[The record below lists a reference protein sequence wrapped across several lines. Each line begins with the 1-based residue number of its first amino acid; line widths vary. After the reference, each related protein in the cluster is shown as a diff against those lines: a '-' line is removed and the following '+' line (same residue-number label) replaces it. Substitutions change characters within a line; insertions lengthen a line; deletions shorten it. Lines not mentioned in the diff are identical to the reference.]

1 MTSVGAVVV
10 DARGLSCPQPVIR
23 LARAARAAHPGTEI
37 TVLWTDPAARYDIA
51 AWARMRGH
59 RVTATAP
66 LPPADSQHPTSPE
79 AHSTTVVIEEWSGFV
94 AESDG
99 S

>member
-1 MTSVGAVVV
+1 MTSVGTAVV

-23 LARAARAAHPGTEI
+23 LARAARASRPGTEI

-59 RVTATAP
+59 RVVATAP
-66 LPPADSQHPTSPE
+66 VTPTPDSSDPGP
-79 AHSTTVVIEEWSGFV
+79 HSTTVVLGERSGPG
-94 AESDG
+94 AQGDDP
-99 S
+99 

>member
-1 MTSVGAVVV
+1 MVGAAQNVVV

-23 LARAARAAHPGTEI
+23 LARASRTAGPGTEI

-59 RVTATAP
+59 RITGTRP
-66 LPPADSQHPTSPE
+66 LPDAPE
-79 AHSTTVVIEEWSGFV
+79 HSTTVVVGSEEAGSV
-94 AESDG
+94 VLDDG

>member
-1 MTSVGAVVV
+1 MGAVVV

-23 LARAARAAHPGTEI
+23 LARASRTAEPGTEI

-59 RVTATAP
+59 RVTATRP
-66 LPPADSQHPTSPE
+66 LPDQDPS
-79 AHSTTVVIEEWSGFV
+79 AHSTTVVIGREESGSV
-94 AESDG
+94 THGDG